1 MRWRAISLVLMEHLT
16 FLISILIFMKVPKQE
31 DIYYDVIQ
39 YLTLKKK
46 YYYFVKF
53 IRYHEDENL

>member
-1 MRWRAISLVLMEHLT
+1 MRWRAISLVLMELMT

-53 IRYHEDENL
+53 IRYNEDENL